1 MEVMNVARS
10 KLTLPQ
16 LERHLLAAAD
26 ILRGKMDASEFK
38 DYIFGMLFLK
48 RASDQFEARY
58 EAVIAEQMA
67 DGKSK
72 AEALQRAEHKFY
84 YDGTFFVPE
93 RARWSSIVDK
103 AQGGNVGEVLNKALA
118 ALEEQN
124 PSLRGVLHHIDF
136 NRQIG
141 RARLSDTKLKQLIN
155 HFGQYRLRN
164 GDFEFPDLLGAAYEY
179 LIKYFAD
186 SAGKKGG
193 EFYTP
198 RDVVRLMV
206 RLVKP
211 QQGMR
216 VYDPCLGSGGMLI
229 LAREY
234 VEAHGGNPKDLRLYG
249 QDNNGGV
256 WAMSKMN
263 MILHGILDA
272 DLQNDDTLTN
282 PMHLDGDS
290 LMAFDRVITNPPFSM
305 NYTKDELTFQE
316 RFHYGFTSEK
326 KKADLMF
333 LQHMVSVLRPGGMVV
348 TVMPHGVLFRGSTE
362 KDIREGL
369 LDDDLIEAVIGLPPN
384 IFYGTGIPASILVL
398 RHKGDK
404 PVERKGK
411 VLFINADAEYAE
423 GRAQNYL
430 RPEHIEKIVTTFER
444 FEDIERY
451 ARVVPLDEIREN
463 DYNLNIRRYADNAP
477 PPEPHDVRAHL
488 VGGVP
493 KREVH
498 MHDPLFATHAF
509 DSTKLFV
516 ERDADYYDFAP
527 GIETKDQI
535 RRLIE
540 EDESV
545 RAKEA
550 ELMKAFEAW
559 WTEQAKHLEAVPDNG
574 NLMRLRA
581 HLMKSFREALEPV
594 GLLDRFQVEGI
605 IAAWWNEAQYD
616 LRALAAQGFDGLV
629 DSWVAT
635 IEAAFEAND
644 TKFGL
649 DPLDDPLIKILLA
662 DYLAEIAKLEAN
674 RAILE
679 GQIAAGDASED
690 DEGDGES
697 ELTEDEIKEFRRRT
711 RALKRE
717 AKEKKGN
724 LMKRLATRR
733 GQLSSQEFFDLARD
747 VLVKRLAA
755 SVQARV
761 TQRRIRIVKT
771 LEGIYSKYSLAL
783 RDRVER
789 RRDAEKDLKAALGG
803 LYGS

>member
-1 MEVMNVARS
+1 MNVARS

-16 LERHLLAAAD
+16 LERHLFAAAD
-26 ILRGKMDASEFK
+26 ILRGKMDASDFK

-67 DGKSK
+67 EGKSN

-93 RARWSSIVDK
+93 RARWLSIVDK

-164 GDFEFPDLLGAAYEY
+164 DDFEFPDLLGAAYEY

-234 VEAHGGNPKDLRLYG
+234 VEAHGGDPKDLRLYG

-282 PMHLDGDS
+282 PMHMDGDG

-305 NYTKDELTFQE
+305 NYTKDELAFQE
-316 RFHYGFTSEK
+316 RFRYGFTSEK
-326 KKADLMF
+326 KRADLMF
-333 LQHMVSVLRPGGMVV
+333 LQHMVSVLRPGGMVA

-362 KDIREGL
+362 KSIRKGL
-369 LDDDLIEAVIGLPPN
+369 LEDDIIEAIIGLPPN
-384 IFYGTGIPASILVL
+384 VFYGTTIPACILVL

-404 PVERKGK
+404 PEERKGK

-451 ARVVPLDEIREN
+451 ARVVPLGEIREQ

-477 PPEPHDVRAHL
+477 LPELHDVRAHL

-498 MHDPLFATHAF
+498 MHDALFATHAF

-516 ERDADYYDFAP
+516 ERDADYYDFAS
-527 GIETKDQI
+527 GIESKDHI

-559 WTEQAKHLEAVPDNG
+559 WAEQAKYFETLPENKD
-574 NLMRLRA
+574 LMGLRA
-581 HLMKSFREALEPV
+581 HLMESFRDALEPV
-594 GLLDRFQVEGI
+594 GLLNRFQVEGI
-605 IAAWWNEAQYD
+605 IASWWSETQYD
-616 LRALAAQGFDGLV
+616 LKALAAQGIDGLV
-629 DSWVAT
+629 DSWVGSVETA
-635 IEAAFEAND
+635 IEAND
-644 TKFGL
+644 TTVGG
-649 DPLDDPLIKILLA
+649 DPLEDPLVKILLA
-662 DYLAEIAKLEAN
+662 DSLEELAELEAK
-674 RAILE
+674 RIDLE
-679 GQIAAGDASED
+679 GQIARADTSD
-690 DEGDGES
+690 DEDGDDQSEPTAKES
-697 ELTEDEIKEFRRRT
+697 KEIKRQA
-711 RALKRE
+711 RALKKE
-717 AKEKKGN
+717 AKERKDN
-724 LMKRLATRR
+724 LAKQMRE
-733 GQLSSQEFFDLARD
+733 S
-747 VLVKRLAA
+747 
-755 SVQARV
+755 RV
-761 TQRRIRIVKT
+761 TLSVERTQALTMSVLRMPLEGGLVGRVDQHRNRIVAIAVQWQSRYGKALDT
-771 LEGIYSKYSLAL
+771 LESGRA
-783 RDRVER
+783 
-789 RRDAEKDLKAALGG
+789 DAEQELHKALEVLG
-803 LYGS
+803 YRPS